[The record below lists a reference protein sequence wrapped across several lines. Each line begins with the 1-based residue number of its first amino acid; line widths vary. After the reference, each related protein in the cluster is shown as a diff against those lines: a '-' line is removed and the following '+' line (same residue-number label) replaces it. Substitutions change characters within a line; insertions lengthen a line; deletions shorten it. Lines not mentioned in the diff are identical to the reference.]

1 MGKNNKARRA
11 AKAKARAKAH
21 AHNSARS
28 APGGGRH
35 DGSSP
40 GHHEGAPW
48 DFVADGP
55 LFEPPTSAGR
65 GFAPGADRS
74 PPPRVDQLLLRIID
88 ARVRGRAATAA
99 VTRLHGLPSQQV
111 YRQTE
116 PFLLAGLASVWSGGW
131 QPAELQRQARLGC
144 TTAAGAR
151 LVGIAIAV
159 DDGRRRA
166 VTLDARW
173 RAQIED
179 LDLPRV
185 DGSAGWIARWVRAE
199 QLSASAAIDTL
210 IDVVG
215 MLGALPS
222 LPVLI
227 PPPATT
233 RSAGAAGAAGMAGVA
248 GVGAPSMAADLGGEV
263 DPVLKRIR
271 ALLAKAE
278 SSEFE
283 AEATA
288 LTAKAQELMTRHA
301 IDAAAVEAGIGHR
314 DERPVAIRVPID
326 RPYVD
331 AKSLLLQ
338 VVAQSGRCRAVF
350 HERLAMST
358 IAGFA
363 ADVAACEMLFTSLL
377 LQAQHAMAQA
387 AAGTAAGGRTRR
399 QSFRSAF
406 LVAYA
411 QRIGARLAEIN
422 SALVSDAVAE
432 GSSDFLPVLRSR
444 ADEVDDYVNQQ
455 FGDLLSSPVRGG
467 YDNLGWASGQQAADR
482 AQLNAGDIARS

>member
-11 AKAKARAKAH
+11 AKAKARAKAR
-21 AHNSARS
+21 AHSSARS
-28 APGGGRH
+28 APGGHH
-35 DGSSP
+35 DGSSH
-40 GHHEGAPW
+40 GHHEEDPW
-48 DFVADGP
+48 GFTADAP
-55 LFEPPTSAGR
+55 LFEQPSAAGR
-65 GFAPGADRS
+65 GFDPGADRY

-88 ARVRGRAATAA
+88 ARVRGRAATAE
-99 VTRLHGLPSQQV
+99 VTRLRGLPPQQV
-111 YRQTE
+111 FRKTE
-116 PFLLAGLASVWSGGW
+116 PFLLAGLSTVWSGGW
-131 QPAELQRQARLGC
+131 QPAELHRQARLAC
-144 TTAAGAR
+144 ASAAGAR
-151 LVGIAIAV
+151 LVSMAIAV
-159 DDGRRRA
+159 DDARRRA
-166 VTLDARW
+166 ATLDSRW
-173 RAQIED
+173 RAQIAD
-179 LDLPRV
+179 LDLVQV
-185 DGSAGWIARWVRAE
+185 DGSAGWIAGWAVLE
-199 QLSASAAIDTL
+199 QLSAREAIDTI

-215 MLGALPS
+215 LLGTLPP

-227 PPPATT
+227 PPPATA
-233 RSAGAAGAAGMAGVA
+233 RSGAAV
-248 GVGAPSMAADLGGEV
+248 GVGSAAAAHLGGEV
-263 DPVLKRIR
+263 DPVLTRIR

-301 IDAAAVEAGIGHR
+301 IDAAAVEAGLGQR

-387 AAGTAAGGRTRR
+387 AAGTAAGARTRR

-422 SALVSDAVAE
+422 EATVSDAVAE
-432 GSSDFLPVLRSR
+432 GSSAFLPVLRSR
-444 ADEVDDYVNQQ
+444 ADEVDDYVKEQ

-482 AQLNAGDIARS
+482 AQLNAGDIAGA